1 MVNRLWQATGFCPP
15 FAFLPDGSGLVIP
28 PSKRRIAKTCKFLPK
43 NTLFRSPAM
52 VFLTLFDHLYHPPSS
67 PQNPPRFENPVL
79 PPLPTPQNPPP
90 PFSAPG
96 VLKCATL

>member
-52 VFLTLFDHLYHPPSS
+52 VFLTLFDHLYHPPK
-67 PQNPPRFENPVL
+67 PPPSQPVL
-79 PPLPTPQNPPP
+79 RTRFCHLYQTPKTHPPL
-90 PFSAPG
+90 
-96 VLKCATL
+96 KCPRRSQICN